1 MKAFLATRSLAA
13 IVCLWLGMLG
23 VGMGVIE
30 HYANRPGPIGPVPAA
45 HEPGIHEPRTRPLA
59 RMYVHPRCPCSRAS
73 LLELAAL
80 MSSPGVVAD
89 VEIHVY
95 RPADAP
101 DDWAKGRAWR
111 IAEQIPRARVLID
124 PEAARAH
131 ADGALTSGH
140 LVVRTAAGS
149 LAFSGGITRSRGQH
163 GPSPAHDRVLPLLRA
178 DRESDDTLT
187 LGAVTAATNP
197 VFGCLITQARE
208 CATGA
213 KR

>member
-1 MKAFLATRSLAA
+1 MKAFLTTRSLAA
-13 IVCLWLGMLG
+13 IVCIWLGTLG
-23 VGMGVIE
+23 VGIGVIE
-30 HYANRPGPIGPVPAA
+30 HLANRPGPVGPEPAA
-45 HEPGIHEPRTRPLA
+45 REQVPRPLA

-80 MSSPGVVAD
+80 MSSPGVEAD

-95 RPADAP
+95 SPADAP
-101 DDWAKGRAWR
+101 DDWVQGRALR

-149 LAFSGGITRSRGQH
+149 VAFSGGITRSRGQQ
-163 GPSPAHDRVLPLLRA
+163 GPSPAHDRVLHLLRA
-178 DRESDDTLT
+178 QRDPDDTLT
-187 LGAVTAATNP
+187 LARVAPATSP
-197 VFGCLITQARE
+197 VFGCQITRE
-208 CATGA
+208 KECSPRAQ
-213 KR
+213 R

>member
-13 IVCLWLGMLG
+13 IVCLWLGTLG
-23 VGMGVIE
+23 IGIGFIE
-30 HYANRPGPIGPVPAA
+30 HYANRPGPIGPEPAG
-45 HEPGIHEPRTRPLA
+45 HESAAREQAPRPLA

-80 MSSPGVVAD
+80 MSSPGVEAD

-149 LAFSGGITRSRGQH
+149 VAFSGGITRSRGQQGH
-163 GPSPAHDRVLPLLRA
+163 SPAHERVLPLLRA
-178 DRESDDTLT
+178 QRDSDDTLT
-187 LGAVTAATNP
+187 LARVTPEASP
-197 VFGCLITQARE
+197 VFGCQITHERD
-208 CATGA
+208 CAPGA

>member
-1 MKAFLATRSLAA
+1 MKAFLATRPLAA

-23 VGMGVIE
+23 IGIGVIE
-30 HYANRPGPIGPVPAA
+30 HYANQPGPVGSEPAA
-45 HEPGIHEPRTRPLA
+45 HEPGTHEPRTRPLA

-80 MSSPGVVAD
+80 MSSPQVVAD
-89 VEIHVY
+89 LEIHFY

-101 DDWAKGRAWR
+101 DDWASGRAWR
-111 IAEQIPRARVLID
+111 LAQQIPRARILID

-140 LVVRTAAGS
+140 LVIRTADGAI
-149 LAFSGGITRSRGQH
+149 AYSGGITRSRGEQGH
-163 GPSPAHDRVLPLLRA
+163 SPAHDRVLHL
-178 DRESDDTLT
+178 
-187 LGAVTAATNP
+187 LGAERDSHNEPALAQAAPATGL
-197 VFGCLITQARE
+197 VFGCRITHERE
-208 CATGA
+208 SAPGA